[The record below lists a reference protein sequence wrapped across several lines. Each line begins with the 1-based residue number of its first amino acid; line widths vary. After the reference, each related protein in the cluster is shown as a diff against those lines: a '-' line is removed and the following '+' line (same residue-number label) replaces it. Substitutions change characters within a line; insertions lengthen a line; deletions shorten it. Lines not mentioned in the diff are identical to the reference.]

1 MTESPI
7 SRRSVLG
14 ATPIAAG
21 AGLAGM
27 TGLGVGLGAG
37 LGAGSAF
44 ARSTSQTAEMLED
57 PAVRARVRARVIGSC
72 QEEVSMKFYRLNI
85 YGYMGDGNLV
95 PFFTMNH
102 LSIADWAPAADNMY
116 NSTTYECGYYCKF
129 DTDEPIEVW
138 DNPVTGD
145 KRDVFQFLGGPF
157 SVNVGADGVVTKD
170 ADLAPQ
176 VLRMEQIGN
185 LLMVPTIASMILPNF
200 VDPAKFPKSYSG
212 PSTYWESQ
220 ATFAADANDAMNE
233 ELSSAPA
240 FCHFQNLASWHP
252 WLGMGTQ
259 PGRTY
264 GNARGVKI
272 KSEAEIPANIRK
284 DFEKYTP
291 EIFDRKSW
299 TKPRLD
305 TLEYLATQ
313 TPATAE

>member
-1 MTESPI
+1 MTELPI
-7 SRRSVLG
+7 SRRGILG
-14 ATPIAAG
+14 AAPLAAG

-27 TGLGVGLGAG
+27 AG
-37 LGAGSAF
+37 LGMGASPAF
-44 ARSTSQTAEMLED
+44 ARSSSQTAEMLED

-72 QEEVSMKFYRLNI
+72 AEETSMKFYRLNL

-102 LSIADWAPAADNMY
+102 LSVADWAPAADDMY

-138 DNPVTGD
+138 ENPVT
-145 KRDVFQFLGGPF
+145 KEKLDVFHFLGGPF

-170 ADLAPQ
+170 ADLEPQ

-200 VDPAKFPKSYSG
+200 VDQKKYPQSYSG
-212 PSTYWESQ
+212 PVTYWESQ
-220 ATFAADANDAMNE
+220 ATFAADAKDAMNE

-252 WLGMGTQ
+252 WLRMGMN

-264 GNARGVKI
+264 GNARGAKI
-272 KSEAEIPANIRK
+272 KSLNEIPANILAG
-284 DFEKYTP
+284 FEKYTP

-305 TLEYLATQ
+305 TLDYLATQ
-313 TPATAE
+313 TPVTQE

>member
-1 MTESPI
+1 MANLPI
-7 SRRSVLG
+7 SRRGILG
-14 ATPIAAG
+14 AAPLAAG

-27 TGLGVGLGAG
+27 AG
-37 LGAGSAF
+37 LSASPSF
-44 ARSTSQTAEMLED
+44 ARFDPKTAETLED

-72 QEEVSMKFYRLNI
+72 EEEVSMKFYRLNI

-102 LSIADWAPAADNMY
+102 LSVADWAPAADNMY

-129 DTDEPIEVW
+129 DTDEPLEFW
-138 DNPVTGD
+138 ENPVTEE
-145 KRDVFQFLGGPF
+145 KLDVFNFLGGPF

-170 ADLAPQ
+170 ADLEPQ

-185 LLMVPTIASMILPNF
+185 LLMVPTIASMVLPNF
-200 VDPAKFPKSYSG
+200 VDQKKYPQSYSG
-212 PSTYWESQ
+212 PVTYWESQ
-220 ATFAADANDAMNE
+220 ATFAADAKDAFNE
-233 ELSSAPA
+233 NLSSAPA
-240 FCHFQNLASWHP
+240 FCHFQNLATWHP
-252 WLGMGTQ
+252 WLRMGLK

-264 GNARGVKI
+264 GNARGAKI
-272 KSEAEIPANIRK
+272 KSLDELPAKIRT

-305 TLEYLATQ
+305 TLDYLATQ
-313 TPATAE
+313 TPVSGE